1 MTDDFSELKKVISK
15 SAPLLGAIMSSVNPL
30 AGFVIAN
37 IAQLFGGHYQ
47 DGAQSIIDKINN
59 DSDAEAKLKTLE
71 IQYQETLSVN
81 SMEDKGSARGREEKI
96 TEILKKR
103 DYVMEGIAV
112 AVVVGYFA
120 MCCLTVF
127 YSIPLADHDMLNM
140 LFGQLMG
147 GFMMVLSYYFGS
159 SNK

>member
-1 MTDDFSELKKVISK
+1 MSDDFSELKKIVSE
-15 SAPLLGAIMSSVNPL
+15 SAPLLGTIISSVNPL

-37 IAQLFGGHYQ
+37 IAQVFGLHYQ
-47 DGAQSIIDKINN
+47 DGAQAIVDKING
-59 DSDAEAKLKTLE
+59 DSDAKTKLKTLE
-71 IQYQETLSVN
+71 IQYQETLSIN
-81 SMEDKGSARGREEKI
+81 AIEDRTSARGREEKI
-96 TEILKKR
+96 AEVLHKR

-112 AVVVGYFA
+112 AVVMGYFG

>member
-1 MTDDFSELKKVISK
+1 MSDDFYELKKTVNAFAPVIASMIS
-15 SAPLLGAIMSSVNPL
+15 SANPL
-30 AGFVIAN
+30 AGFAISN
-37 IAQLFGGHYQ
+37 IAKLFGLNYQ
-47 DGAQSIIDKINN
+47 DGEQAIIDKIK
-59 DSDAEAKLKTLE
+59 SDPSAQLKLKELE
-71 IQYQETLSVN
+71 LQYHETLSVN
-81 SMEDKGSARGREEKI
+81 SNKDKNNARSREEKI

-112 AVVVGYFA
+112 AVVIGYFA

>member
-1 MTDDFSELKKVISK
+1 MTEDFSELKKIVSE
-15 SAPLLGAIMSSVNPL
+15 SAPLLGTIISFVNPL

-37 IAQLFGGHYQ
+37 IAQVFGLHYQ
-47 DGAQSIIDKINN
+47 DGAQAIVDKING
-59 DSDAEAKLKTLE
+59 DSEAKTKLKTLE
-71 IQYQETLSVN
+71 IQYQEMLSTNAV
-81 SMEDKGSARGREEKI
+81 EDRGSARGREEKI

-112 AVVVGYFA
+112 AVVMGYFG